1 MIALENTLNEL
12 LESKTISHIAL
23 RVGMWDKILYDAF
36 RGDVDENTLF
46 DMASVTKIIATT
58 TLALIAVDRG
68 LLSVEDTV
76 DKFFA
81 TSKEMTVKNLLTHT
95 IGIGHKGLNKD
106 GNTYENIAQK
116 ILEIPS
122 DIPIGTDVQYSCPGF
137 ILLGKILEKIFGKPL
152 NESFDEMVAQPLG
165 LSKTCFLPEG
175 GQRIVNANLDAEK
188 CGIVND
194 YNCRFLGGIAGNAG
208 LFSNL
213 SDVTKYVKF
222 IQNRGKPLIK
232 EETFLLAAQ
241 NHTAEMSE
249 SRGLGYLYV
258 DGRYHQTGGLFED
271 GAIGHCG
278 HTGQSVFVDYRSGLY
293 VIILSDATI
302 STVKKYGKEH
312 YNEVMDM
319 RGRIHAAIKQDM
331 K

>member
-1 MIALENTLNEL
+1 M
-12 LESKTISHIAL
+12 
-23 RVGMWDKILYDAF
+23 DAP
-36 RGDVDENTLF
+36 R
-46 DMASVTKIIATT
+46 S
-58 TLALIAVDRG
+58 
-68 LLSVEDTV
+68 DTV
-76 DKFFA
+76 N
-81 TSKEMTVKNLLTHT
+81 SNL
-95 IGIGHKGLNKD
+95 N
-106 GNTYENIAQK
+106 
-116 ILEIPS
+116 
-122 DIPIGTDVQYSCPGF
+122 V
-137 ILLGKILEKIFGKPL
+137 
-152 NESFDEMVAQPLG
+152 
-165 LSKTCFLPEG
+165 
-175 GQRIVNANLDAEK
+175 EK

-194 YNCRFLGGIAGNAG
+194 YNCQFLGGIAGNAG

-213 SDVTKYVKF
+213 SDVTKYVEF

-258 DGRYHQTGGLFED
+258 DGRYQQTGGLFED